1 MLTDEEQD
9 YLKQKL
15 GCQLARIILD
25 AHATVDAE
33 IVLLCSKLDRMDGE
47 QWQRMYGGDLSGWK
61 KVINVELDMHV
72 AEVLRALSR
81 MKENTYGK
89 CVQCYAELSFSE
101 LQSNPTEQI
110 CADCRVEHRQ
120 TQHN

>member
-15 GCQLARIILD
+15 GCQLASIILD

-89 CVQCYAELSFSE
+89 CVQCYAELSFNE

-110 CADCRVEHRQ
+110 CVNCRVEHRQ

>member
-15 GCQLARIILD
+15 GCQLASIILD

-81 MKENTYGK
+81 MKESTYGG
-89 CVQCYAELSFSE
+89 CIQCYAELSFNE

-110 CADCRVEHRQ
+110 CVNCRVEHRQ